1 MISSGRMVRL
11 VPAAARGVGRHN
23 MQAAR
28 AFSVAGQGRLSAA
41 PRSLGPNGLDRP
53 LLSPR
58 LTLTPTRPLSTPAL
72 PEHILVNLPALSPT
86 MEMGTVV
93 SWEKKEGDQLSEGD
107 LLAEIETDKA
117 TMGFETPE
125 EGWLAKIFIPAG
137 SKDVP
142 LGKLLCIIVSNEE
155 DIAAFKDFKPTDDA
169 PAPATSSPAPETS
182 AAAAAAPAPSA
193 ATPAPVAAAAPASA
207 APAGIVFASPYAKKL
222 AKEKGVDLG
231 AVAASTG
238 KGASTDSIVQGSDVE
253 AWLAAGAPVPASAP
267 AAAAAAP
274 VAPVAP
280 STGVPVTGM
289 RATIARRLVEAKST
303 VPEYYLSVDV
313 QMDAINELRS
323 TLNAAL
329 AASGSK
335 LSVNDF
341 IIKASAL
348 ACQQVPECNSQWAGD
363 VIRQFSSVDVSVA
376 VATEGGLIT
385 PIVASADTKGLKA
398 ISDDVKRLA
407 AKAREGKLQP
417 HEYQGGTFS
426 VSNLGM
432 GGVRSFVAV
441 INPPQSCIL
450 AVGETRPCV
459 VPCSEQGHR
468 TVSQVTVTLTC
479 DHRTVDGAVGARWL
493 QVFKGYLEA
502 PHTMLL

>member
-11 VPAAARGVGRHN
+11 VPAAARGMGRHN
-23 MQAAR
+23 MRAAR
-28 AFSVAGQGRLSAA
+28 AFSGAGQGRLSAA
-41 PRSLGPNGLDRP
+41 PRSLGLNGLAGP
-53 LLSPR
+53 LLSPC
-58 LTLTPTRPLSTPAL
+58 LTLTRAPARPLSTPAL

-117 TMGFETPE
+117 TMGMETPE

-137 SKDVP
+137 AKDIP

-169 PAPATSSPAPETS
+169 PAPATSAPETP
-182 AAAAAAPAPSA
+182 AAAAAPTPAPSA
-193 ATPAPVAAAAPASA
+193 AAPVPAAAPASA
-207 APAGIVFASPYAKKL
+207 APSGIVFASPYAKKL
-222 AKEKGVDLG
+222 AKEKGVDLQ

-267 AAAAAAP
+267 AAAAP
-274 VAPVAP
+274 VAPSAP
-280 STGVPVTGM
+280 STGVPVSGM

-313 QMDAINELRS
+313 QMDAISELRS

-407 AKAREGKLQP
+407 AKARDGKLQP

-450 AVGETRPCV
+450 AVGETRPVV
-459 VPCSEQGHR
+459 VPCDSEQGHR